1 MGEQYKMKLTDF
13 FDQIERD
20 EILEGMDVVLGE
32 RSGLDAVV
40 VRDTSTG
47 SKTRLLVKAIA
58 QHEWDELRPV
68 ILGQRDSHPL
78 YHVTRIVGYF
88 SRIENWNKSKIGE
101 LADRR
106 VGDYRVSTE
115 QLTEDLQLMPKSA

>member
-47 SKTRLLVKAIA
+47 SKTRLLVKTIA